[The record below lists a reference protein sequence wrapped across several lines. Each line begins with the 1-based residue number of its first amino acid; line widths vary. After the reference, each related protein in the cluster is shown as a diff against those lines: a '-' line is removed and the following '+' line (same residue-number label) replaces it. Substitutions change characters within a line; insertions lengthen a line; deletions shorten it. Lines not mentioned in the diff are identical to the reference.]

1 MLLTSR
7 KLLQRKLLDVES
19 DLRGTLCNFGLKVG
33 VASTGKFEARIR
45 ELVAGSPRLALIVE
59 PLLAV
64 RRVMRQQFAVLHKS
78 FVVTAMWPAG
88 WVVPAKRQTSPA
100 DALELHNCTK
110 TSASNT
116 LATENLPRHSP
127 WGFIINAN
135 CSSQQQL
142 CASGGPAPL
151 EARERLLLV
160 RARPQPARDRLL
172 GARRVVAGWRCK
184 AVAAGGGDRCQ
195 RPAGVQAV
203 PGASGVMP
211 AMRQEHCLPCPSP
224 S

>member
-1 MLLTSR
+1 MMRVGLFKPVHVKTQMAQEQRMLLTSR

-19 DLRGTLCNFGLKVG
+19 DLRGTLRNFGLKVG
-33 VASTGKFEARIR
+33 VVSTGKFEARIR
-45 ELVAGSPRLALIVE
+45 ELVAGSPRLALVVE

-151 EARERLLLV
+151 EARERLLLGDP
-160 RARPQPARDRLL
+160 RPAT
-172 GARRVVAGWRCK
+172 RRRSPTGSAASGGWR
-184 AVAAGGGDRCQ
+184 
-195 RPAGVQAV
+195 
-203 PGASGVMP
+203 
-211 AMRQEHCLPCPSP
+211 AMRSRG
-224 S
+224 SRRR

>member
-1 MLLTSR
+1 VVCTAVKNKRSETDARAFAQMMRVGLFKPVHVKTQMAQEQRMLLTSR

-19 DLRGTLCNFGLKVG
+19 

-135 CSSQQQL
+135 CSSQPHESPHKSYRSENI
-142 CASGGPAPL
+142 C
-151 EARERLLLV
+151 EERLLLQHEGEALHQ
-160 RARPQPARDRLL
+160 RAEPIFRHVWD
-172 GARRVVAGWRCK
+172 
-184 AVAAGGGDRCQ
+184 
-195 RPAGVQAV
+195 
-203 PGASGVMP
+203 
-211 AMRQEHCLPCPSP
+211 
-224 S
+224 